1 LREPERREIPHS
13 ADSVRNDGM
22 APFRPVEGSRWRGKA
37 LEGERLSRV
46 LESLPMHPA
55 IPHLMDLQ
63 QLDQQIAA
71 LHAEFDGLPKR
82 FREADAKLNGAKAAV
97 AAAREAHTVALKQRK
112 KLELDVEEWKVRAK
126 KYREQSGS
134 VKTNESYKALLH
146 EIATAEGEASKI
158 EDLVLD
164 QMMAIE
170 ELEQRVK
177 HFEADLKEEENAVAA
192 EKKQIEAQYHEQKK
206 KLEVANGERV
216 KLAAKA
222 PEELLEL
229 YTRISRKMPGSAM
242 ALVRD
247 DQCRGCGMRV
257 LPHIIQVLRT
267 DNNEE
272 VFRCEMCGRIL
283 YTLEP
288 IPHAAP
294 AADSAA
300 TAAPGD
306 GNIQS

>member
-1 LREPERREIPHS
+1 
-13 ADSVRNDGM
+13 V
-22 APFRPVEGSRWRGKA
+22 
-37 LEGERLSRV
+37 RV
-46 LESLPMHPA
+46 LESLLMHPA

-63 QLDQQIAA
+63 QLDQRIAA

-82 FREADAKLNGAKAAV
+82 FREADAKLNSAKSAV

-112 KLELDVEEWKVRAK
+112 KLELDVEEWKGRAK
-126 KYREQSGS
+126 KYRDQSSS
-134 VKTNESYKALLH
+134 VKTNEAYKALLH
-146 EIATAEGEASKI
+146 EIANAEGEASKM

-170 ELEQRVK
+170 EVERRVK
-177 HFEADLKEEENAVAA
+177 HFEADLKEAENAVAA
-192 EKKQIEAQYHEQKK
+192 EKKKIEVQYNEQKK
-206 KLEVANGERV
+206 KLEVANGERAQLV
-216 KLAAKA
+216 TKV

-229 YTRISRKMPGSAM
+229 YSRISRKLPGSAM

-267 DNNEE
+267 ETNDE
-272 VFRCEMCGRIL
+272 VFRCETCGRVL

-294 AADSAA
+294 TADSAA
-300 TAAPGD
+300 AATAGD
-306 GNIQS
+306 EPKQS